1 MLLLT
6 ALIQVLPSLAIKG
19 LASCNYFGL
28 DKESILFQNVCTCI
42 EIIIYVLAFVLPIL
56 FILRFSPSALLKVSF
71 TPAFPKKM
79 PLVTLGTMGLIAL
92 LGRVTV
98 WFNSVF
104 EKVGIGIREPSLTLP
119 KDVWGV
125 ILLIIY
131 SAIVPAIVE
140 EILFRKVI
148 LERLLPYGNVF
159 AIVFSS
165 VLFSAM
171 HCNPSQFL
179 YTFVGGVIFGIVA
192 LKTRS
197 VVPTMVIHFFNNML
211 SVVYMTLYSFAPYNY
226 YVIIMYTVDSVISF
240 LGVLVICR
248 LIRSNWSPVEHIR
261 KEKTVN
267 EAYLDFSPTLSFPR
281 LFMILYAL
289 YSIFLTARWI
299 YII

>member
-6 ALIQVLPSLAIKG
+6 ALIQVLPSLAIKAI
-19 LASCNYFGL
+19 ASCNYFGL
-28 DKESILFQNVCTCI
+28 DRESILFQNVCTCI
-42 EIIIYVLAFVLPIL
+42 EIIIYVVAFLLPIL
-56 FILRFSPSALLKVSF
+56 FILHF
-71 TPAFPKKM
+71 TPPCPLDISFRPSFPKKM
-79 PLVTLGTMGLIAL
+79 PLVTVGTMGLIAL
-92 LGRVTV
+92 LGRVAV

-104 EKVGIGIREPSLTLP
+104 EKFGIGIRDASLTLP

-148 LERLLPYGNVF
+148 LGRLLPYGNVF
-159 AIVFSS
+159 AVISS
-165 VLFSAM
+165 AVLFSAM

-179 YTFVGGVIFGIVA
+179 YTFVGGIIFGVVA
-192 LKTRS
+192 IKTNS

-211 SVVYMTLYSFAPYNY
+211 SVIYMTLYSFAPYNY
-226 YVIIMYTVDSVISF
+226 YSIIVYTIDTVISF
-240 LGVLVICR
+240 LGLLVIYK
-248 LIRSNWSPVEHIR
+248 LIKSNWSPTEHIR
-261 KEKTVN
+261 KEKELN
-267 EAYLDFSPTLSFPR
+267 EAYLDFSPTLSCPR
-281 LFMILYAL
+281 LFVILYAL